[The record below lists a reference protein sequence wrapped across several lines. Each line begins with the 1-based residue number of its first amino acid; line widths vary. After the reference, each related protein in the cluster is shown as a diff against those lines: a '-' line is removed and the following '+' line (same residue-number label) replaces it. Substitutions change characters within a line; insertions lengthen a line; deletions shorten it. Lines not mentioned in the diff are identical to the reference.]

1 MKKVKLEVGRDIILK
16 DEATIHESVVN
27 FKPADETFVE
37 STIMQV
43 LYEYQ
48 LYARI
53 HVRGTVVKLSDI
65 EEANNGAL
73 KLQKFVLMDLDDEIS
88 VTLFENHCE
97 TVQENESYRFT
108 NVYCEVRWR
117 TNFEVK

>member
-1 MKKVKLEVGRDIILK
+1 MFSDENDVRRAVCFSPQKRKYLNKLSEKKQGVTIKKVKLEVGRDIILK

-27 FKPADETFVE
+27 FQPADETFVE

-53 HVRGTVVKLSDI
+53 HVRGTVVKLSDV
-65 EEANNGAL
+65 EHTSNGAL
-73 KLQKFVLMDLDDEIS
+73 KLQKFV
-88 VTLFENHCE
+88 NGP
-97 TVQENESYRFT
+97 R
-108 NVYCEVRWR
+108 
-117 TNFEVK
+117 